1 MVIVVDEPISK
12 ITSSVEVGCAFEI
25 LESSLF
31 LILDPYGFLLG
42 LYWMAAP
49 DNFFIFDICNDF

>member
-1 MVIVVDEPISK
+1 MFIVVDEPISK
-12 ITSSVEVGCAFEI
+12 ITSSVEVGCAIVI
-25 LESSLF
+25 LDSSLF

-49 DNFFIFDICNDF
+49 DSFFI